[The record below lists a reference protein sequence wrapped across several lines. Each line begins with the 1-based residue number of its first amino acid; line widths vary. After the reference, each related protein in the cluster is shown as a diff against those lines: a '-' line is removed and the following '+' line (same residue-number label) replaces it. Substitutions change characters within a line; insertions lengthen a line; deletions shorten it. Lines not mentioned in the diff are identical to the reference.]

1 MFHSFIDRF
10 NHEIEEECERLSN
23 DMIVGSCKSYD
34 DYRYSVGVIQ
44 GLTIA
49 KRVFSDLQQKLEE
62 DEDVRRKETYY
73 GS

>member
-1 MFHSFIDRF
+1 MFHSFVDRF
-10 NHEIEEECERLSN
+10 NKELEEECERISD
-23 DMIVGSCKSYD
+23 DMINGSCKSYD
-34 DYRYSVGVIQ
+34 AYRYSVGVIQ
-44 GLTIA
+44 GLAVA